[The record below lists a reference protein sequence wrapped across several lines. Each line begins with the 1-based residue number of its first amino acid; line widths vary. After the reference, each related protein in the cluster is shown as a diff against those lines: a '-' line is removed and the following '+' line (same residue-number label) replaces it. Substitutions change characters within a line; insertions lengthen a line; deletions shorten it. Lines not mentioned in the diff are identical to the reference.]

1 MHVATCVRC
10 WRSFLERFLFLAPS
24 GHPQGSGY
32 PNDMKQLS
40 IDIAIK
46 GPGVVVDGSTLLTR
60 HAGLGRVPCA

>member
-1 MHVATCVRC
+1 MRACRNMRAV
-10 WRSFLERFLFLAPS
+10 LAVLLGAVLVS
-24 GHPQGSGY
+24 CSKWD
-32 PNDMKQLS
+32 DMKQLS